1 MAAIP
6 DDAWTP
12 IPYWLDGGADVAET
26 SYTTTMRGVLALAAS
41 ALAGLAAVIASLDGD
56 ADIVPFFVG
65 LTFLG
70 GVEAWAA
77 HPPFVGPRRM
87 LARGVA
93 LLWLLA
99 AIWIGVLL
107 MYITVWQASSSPPRG
122 PEATHLGLTATVY
135 HLLGLYGGLVLSIA
149 SAFGPDGWFAGRSQR
164 FVDRA
169 ERPVQ

>member
-1 MAAIP
+1 
-6 DDAWTP
+6 
-12 IPYWLDGGADVAET
+12 
-26 SYTTTMRGVLALAAS
+26 MRSVLALAAS

-65 LTFLG
+65 LTSLG

-77 HPPFVGPRRM
+77 HPPFVGPRRI

-107 MYITVWQASSSPPRG
+107 LMYITVWQVSSPPRG
-122 PEATHLGLTATVY
+122 PEATYLGLTATVY

-149 SAFGPDGWFAGRSQR
+149 SAFGPDGWFADRSPR
-164 FVDRA
+164 LVRRT
-169 ERPVQ
+169 ERPAR